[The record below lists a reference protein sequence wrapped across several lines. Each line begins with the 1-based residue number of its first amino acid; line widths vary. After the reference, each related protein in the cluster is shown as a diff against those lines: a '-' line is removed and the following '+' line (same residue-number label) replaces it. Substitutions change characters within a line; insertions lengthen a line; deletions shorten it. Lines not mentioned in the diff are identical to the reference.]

1 MITPNIFETWNIR
14 CSMLNLKPCHQLH
27 NLQPST
33 NLYSTLINQHTSKQ
47 EEKEKHNKMTTI
59 SNVVNRIPCCL
70 CGTMIL
76 PNAANQCPA
85 CLAAN
90 FDLKAMVQGNT
101 EGDPIIVHQCRQC
114 RRYARSIQGSHI
126 HYEYCEPESPQLLSI
141 CLKHIPILTKKGHS
155 SVTHNK
161 VQIMDSSWI
170 WTEPNSMRLKLRVTV
185 RADVEDVTLQQ
196 RVPVLFKINWK
207 MCNNC
212 DREYT
217 NRTWHAVVQLR
228 QKRETGAPKKG
239 LAAIEMALSS
249 RANRDL
255 RNTVLKID
263 ASRHGLDFYF
273 LSLSKAQHFA
283 QFLSRLAPIKI
294 KTSSKLISADV
305 KCNTANM
312 QYTLTC
318 DVVPLC
324 RDDLVLVHKESRSL
338 LGGRLALVTKV
349 ASVVHL
355 TDASPKR
362 SSTNKIDHVEITA
375 EAYHK
380 NGGGGGSAK
389 DNGCYTILQTSERLV
404 RFVVLDV
411 ELCAGDDNNKNKNGD
426 GDDNNLYEGPSRG
439 VSKYA
444 LADVQVARESD
455 LGANDEVLNCITHL
469 GHLIKPGDIVLGYDL
484 VSSSGSLNTTV
495 HKASSTK
502 KGSSFMGASSVVGL
516 EEVLNSNVILQ
527 DVVLV
532 KKISGKE
539 QRQKELAEDA
549 ATRNDAD
556 HHLKNDDDDDG
567 NGGDG
572 SENRTGSA
580 GKFAS
585 KKKLRR
591 QRKRDKKL
599 RELAESAER
608 MGFMDDLAA
617 AQAPYYDDGDD
628 EEEVVEHNINDDDKN
643 ALFSKRIKNDP
654 ELEEE
659 LRAVERELAAAYP
672 DNDDDDD
679 DDDDDDEKDGGEEVE
694 GNEQGLDESSM
705 KEQ

>member
-1 MITPNIFETWNIR
+1 
-14 CSMLNLKPCHQLH
+14 
-27 NLQPST
+27 
-33 NLYSTLINQHTSKQ
+33 
-47 EEKEKHNKMTTI
+47 
-59 SNVVNRIPCCL
+59 
-70 CGTMIL
+70 MIL

-155 SVTHNK
+155 SFTHNK
-161 VQIMDSSWI
+161 IQIMDSSWI

-196 RVPVLFKINWK
+196 RVPVLFKIHWK

-228 QKRETGAPKKG
+228 QRRESGAPKKG
-239 LAAIEMALSS
+239 LAVLEMALSS

-318 DVVPLC
+318 EVVPLC

-362 SSTNKIDHVEITA
+362 SSSNKIDHVEITA

-411 ELCAGDDNNKNKNGD
+411 ELCAGDDNNNNNNNNKNGGD
-426 GDDNNLYEGPSRG
+426 GNNLYEGPSSG
-439 VSKYA
+439 VKKYA

-516 EEVLNSNVILQ
+516 RELLNSNVILQ

-549 ATRNDAD
+549 ATRNDGD
-556 HHLKNDDDDDG
+556 HHLKNDDD

-572 SENRTGSA
+572 DSENRTGSA

-608 MGFMDDLAA
+608 MGFMDDLAE
-617 AQAPYYDDGDD
+617 AQAPYYDDNDD
-628 EEEVVEHNINDDDKN
+628 DDDDEEVVEDINNDENI
-643 ALFSKRIKNDP
+643 LLSKRIENDP

-672 DNDDDDD
+672 DDDDDNDDDK
-679 DDDDDDEKDGGEEVE
+679 DEGEEVD
-694 GNEQGLDESSM
+694 GNEQGLDESST
-705 KEQ
+705 KEQEDDDAEKGPIDVSGNN